1 MFMFYLSPINNLSLS
16 HSLQQLIEKKKKNYQ
31 YHLMNNRYKKQPHTY
46 HLTKTYTH
54 KTTQK
59 ITQKHLP
66 SYYTQ
71 K

>member
-1 MFMFYLSPINNLSLS
+1 
-16 HSLQQLIEKKKKNYQ
+16 
-31 YHLMNNRYKKQPHTY
+31 MNNRYKKQPHTY

-59 ITQKHLP
+59 KNNTKALA

>member
-1 MFMFYLSPINNLSLS
+1 MFMFYLSPINNFLSLIRFNN
-16 HSLQQLIEKKKKNYQ
+16 LLKKKKNYQ